1 MSRFFIDRPVF
12 AWVLAIIVIL
22 IGGISI
28 LTLPIAQY
36 PEIAPPEV
44 TITVTYP
51 GASAQTVNDTVVR
64 PILQQMS
71 GLDGL
76 EYISSSTESS
86 GAMEIDLT
94 FAQGTNPDTAQVQVQ
109 NKLSIADSNLPAEV
123 TQQGVEVKKASKD
136 FMEIV
141 GFVSTNHSMDTHDI
155 GDYIASNIQD
165 QLTRITGV
173 GDYTLFG
180 SEYAMRIS
188 LNPGELFKYSLT
200 VADVITAIEAQ
211 NVQISSGE
219 LGGLPAV
226 PGQVLDATIIGP
238 SEFQTPSQ
246 FENILLKVN
255 TDGSQVRLRDVA
267 TVALGPADDSI
278 SSTYNNAPAAGL
290 ALKLA
295 PGANQITTETA
306 VAAELAVLKKTLPPG
321 LKMVFPYD
329 TEPVITNSLREV
341 VQTLIIAI
349 FLVFLVMFLFLQNIR
364 ATLIPT
370 IAVPIVL
377 LGTFGIL
384 SALSYGINTLTMLA
398 MVLAVGLLID
408 DAIVVVENVER
419 VMRDTG
425 LSAREATKQS
435 MDEISGALVGIAMV
449 LAAVFLPMAFFS
461 GATGVIYRQFS
472 VTLVSAMGLSVM
484 VALILTPALCATM
497 LKPPKK
503 PSGRVGLA
511 MRFSAWFNR
520 GFDAGNRGY
529 GAGVKGVIRRARWS
543 LACFGLIIVA
553 VVFLFLRMPVGFLP
567 DEDQGIVFGQVTTPP
582 GSSAEVTAA
591 ADKQAVDYILKHYAS
606 SVLSVFAVTGFN
618 FAGQSQ
624 NAGIVFLSL
633 KDWSKRPLTSQSA
646 SAIAAAAKQY
656 FHGNRAAQY
665 LFILP
670 PPVLALGNSGGFD
683 LELEDRANLGH
694 AGLLAARNQ
703 LLGMAAKDP
712 LLTEVRPNGLE
723 DAPQF
728 ELHIDRE
735 KADAFGVTNAD
746 INTTIEGALASEYV
760 DQFTRNSRVKDVY
773 VQGDDDARMQPA
785 DLGKWYI
792 RNASGTMVPFDSF
805 MTGSWTVGPQKVEN
819 YNEYTSFEILGNP
832 APGVSSGQAMTEIS
846 KLVAKLP
853 HGVGYEFTGLSY
865 EQQKAGSQ
873 TYELYAISIIVIL
886 LCLAALYESWA
897 IPFAVMMVTPLG
909 VLGAIIFTSLR
920 GLDND
925 VYFQVGLLTT
935 MGLSVKNAILIVEF
949 AKANYDGGM
958 TLIKAAEKAAHDRLR
973 PILMTSLAFVFG
985 TFPLAIATGA
995 GAGARIAIGTSVVGG
1010 MISGTLLVILFVP
1023 MFFVLV
1029 LGAFKVQRLPGA
1041 AKAQP
1046 EAGLATAAGVKAH

>member
-28 LTLPIAQY
+28 LNLPISQY
-36 PEIAPPEV
+36 PDIAAPEIS
-44 TITVTYP
+44 ITVNYP
-51 GASAQTVNDTVVR
+51 GASAQTVDDTVVR

-76 EYISSSTESS
+76 EYISSSTEST

-94 FAQGTNPDTAQVQVQ
+94 FLQGTNPDIAQVQVQ
-109 NKLSIADSNLPAEV
+109 NKLSIADANLPAEV
-123 TQQGVEVKKASKD
+123 TQQGVEVKKAAKD
-136 FMEIV
+136 FMMIV
-141 GFVSTNHSMDTHDI
+141 GFISTDNSMDSHDI
-155 GDYIASNIQD
+155 SDYIGSDIQD

-188 LNPGELFKYSLT
+188 LNPGKLFKYSLT
-200 VADVITAIEAQ
+200 VADVIAAIQAQ
-211 NVQISSGE
+211 NVQVSSGE

-238 SEFQTPSQ
+238 SEFQTPKQ
-246 FENILLKVN
+246 FQNILLKVD

-267 TVALGPADDSI
+267 TIGLGPANDSI
-278 SSTYNNAPAAGL
+278 TTTYNNQPASGL

-295 PGANQITTETA
+295 PGANQLTTEAA
-306 VAAELAVLKKTLPPG
+306 VRAELAVLQKSFPPG

-329 TEPVITNSLREV
+329 TEPVITHSLSEV
-341 VQTLIIAI
+341 VETLFIAI
-349 FLVFLVMFLFLQNIR
+349 ILVFLVMFLFLQNFR

-384 SALSYGINTLTMLA
+384 SSMGYAINTLTMLA

-419 VMRDTG
+419 VMAETG
-425 LSAREATKQS
+425 QSARDATKQS
-435 MDEISGALVGIAMV
+435 MDEISGALIGIAMV

-472 VTLVSAMGLSVM
+472 VTLVSAMGLSVL
-484 VALILTPALCATM
+484 VALILTPAMCATM
-497 LKPPKK
+497 LKPSRKDRRTN
-503 PSGRVGLA
+503 SLA
-511 MRFSAWFNR
+511 ARFTTWFNQK
-520 GFDAGNRGY
+520 FDAGNRGY
-529 GAGVKGVIRRARWS
+529 GAGVTGMIRHSRWS
-543 LACFGLIIVA
+543 MAGFVLIIIA
-553 VVFLFLRMPVGFLP
+553 VVFLFARMPAGFLP
-567 DEDQGIVFGQVTTPP
+567 DEDQGLIFGQVTTPP
-582 GSSAEVTAA
+582 GSSAEITAA
-591 ADKQAVDYILKHYAS
+591 ANKQAVDYIRKTYAS
-606 SVLSVFAVTGFN
+606 SVVSVFAVSGFD

-624 NAGIVFLSL
+624 NAGLVVLSL
-633 KDWSKRPLTSQSA
+633 KDWSQRSRAPQSA
-646 SAIAAAAKQY
+646 GAIAAALMQH
-656 FHGNRAAQY
+656 FHGNRAGQF

-670 PPVLALGNSGGFD
+670 PPVLALGNAGGFD
-683 LELEDRANLGH
+683 VELEDHGNLGH
-694 AGLLAARNQ
+694 AGLLAVRNQ
-703 LLGMAAKDP
+703 LLGMAAQDP
-712 LLTEVRPNGLE
+712 LFAAVRPNGLE

-735 KADAFGVTNAD
+735 KADALGVTNGD

-760 DQFTRNSRVKDVY
+760 DQFTRNGRVKDVY
-773 VQGDDDARMQPA
+773 VQGDSDARMQPA

-805 MTGSWTVGPQKVEN
+805 LTGTWTVGPQKVEN

-832 APGVSSGQAMTEIS
+832 APGASSGQALTEIT
-846 KLVAKLP
+846 KLIAKLP
-853 HGVGYEFTGLSY
+853 AGVSSEFTGLSY
-865 EQQKAGSQ
+865 EEQKAGSQ
-873 TYELYAISIIVIL
+873 TYELYAISFIVIL

-909 VLGAIIFTSLR
+909 VLGAIMFTSFR
-920 GLDND
+920 GLDDD

-935 MGLSVKNAILIVEF
+935 LGLSVKNAILIVEF

-958 TLIKAAEKAAHDRLR
+958 TLIRAAQAAAHVRLR
-973 PILMTSLAFVFG
+973 PILMTSLAFVCG
-985 TFPLAIATGA
+985 TFPLAIASGA

-1010 MISGTLLVILFVP
+1010 MISGTFLVILFVP
-1023 MFFVLV
+1023 LFFVLV
-1029 LGAFKVQRLPGA
+1029 LGAFKVQRLAAPAGA
-1041 AKAQP
+1041 PKPASAM
-1046 EAGLATAAGVKAH
+1046 KAH

>member
-22 IGGISI
+22 VGALSI
-28 LTLPIAQY
+28 LIMPIAQY
-36 PEIAPPEV
+36 PEIAPPEIS
-44 TITVTYP
+44 ITVNYP
-51 GASAQTVNDTVVR
+51 GASAQTVDDTVVR

-94 FAQGTNPDTAQVQVQ
+94 FLQGTNPDIAQVQVQ
-109 NKLSIADSNLPAEV
+109 NKLSIADSNLPLEV

-136 FMEIV
+136 FMMFI
-141 GFVSTNHSMDTHDI
+141 GFISANNSMDSHDI
-155 GDYIASNIQD
+155 SDYIGSSVQD
-165 QLTRITGV
+165 QVTRITGV

-200 VADVITAIEAQ
+200 ITDVIAAIQAQ

-238 SEFQTPSQ
+238 SEYQTPQQ

-267 TVALGPADDSI
+267 SVALGPASDSI
-278 SSTYNNAPAAGL
+278 SANYNNRPFSALG
-290 ALKLA
+290 LKLA
-295 PGANQITTETA
+295 PGANQLTTETA
-306 VAAELAVLKKTLPPG
+306 VRAELAVLQKSFPPG
-321 LKMVFPYD
+321 LQMVFPYD
-329 TEPVITNSLREV
+329 TEPVVTHSLSEV
-341 VQTLIIAI
+341 VETLFIAI
-349 FLVFLVMFLFLQNIR
+349 LLVFLVIFLFLQNFR

-384 SALSYGINTLTMLA
+384 SILGYAINTLTMLA

-419 VMRDTG
+419 VMAETGQSPRD
-425 LSAREATKQS
+425 ATRDS

-472 VTLVSAMGLSVM
+472 VTLVSAMGLSVL

-497 LKPPKK
+497 LKPPEKDQAHTGLG
-503 PSGRVGLA
+503 GRFGG
-511 MRFSAWFNR
+511 WFNR
-520 GFDAGNRGY
+520 NFDAANRGY
-529 GAGVKGVIRRARWS
+529 GAGVAGMIRRRRW
-543 LACFGLIIVA
+543 AMAGFVLIIIA
-553 VVFLFLRMPVGFLP
+553 VVFLFTRMPTGFLP
-567 DEDQGIVFGQVTTPP
+567 DEDQGLVFGQVTTPP
-582 GSSAEVTAA
+582 GSSAAITSAA
-591 ADKQAVDYILKHYAS
+591 NKQAVDYILKTYAS
-606 SVLSVFAVTGFN
+606 SVVSVLSVTGFD

-624 NAGIVFLSL
+624 NAGIVILTL
-633 KDWSKRPLTSQSA
+633 KDWAQRKLAPQSA
-646 SAIAAAAKQY
+646 SAIAAALMQH
-656 FHGNRAAQY
+656 FGGSRAAQY
-665 LFILP
+665 FFILP
-670 PPVLALGNSGGFD
+670 PPVLALGNAGGFD
-683 LELEDRANLGH
+683 VELEDHGNLGH

-703 LLGMAAKDP
+703 LLGMAAQDP
-712 LLTEVRPNGLE
+712 LLATVRPNGLE

-728 ELHIDRE
+728 ELHVDRE
-735 KADAFGVTNAD
+735 KADALGVTNED

-760 DQFTRNSRVKDVY
+760 DQFTRDSRVKDVY

-832 APGVSSGQAMTEIS
+832 APGVSSGQAITEIT
-846 KLVAKLP
+846 KLLAKLP
-853 HGVGYEFTGLSY
+853 AGVAYEFTGLSY
-865 EQQKAGSQ
+865 EEQKAGSQ
-873 TYELYAISIIVIL
+873 TYELYALSFIVIL

-909 VLGAIIFTSLR
+909 VLGAIIFTSFR

-935 MGLSVKNAILIVEF
+935 LGLSVKNAILIVEF
-949 AKANYDGGM
+949 AKANFDGGM

-1010 MISGTLLVILFVP
+1010 MVSGTLLVIIFVP
-1023 MFFVLV
+1023 LFFVLV
-1029 LGAFKVQRLPGA
+1029 LGAFKVRRLPGRAKLPPDAALA
-1041 AKAQP
+1041 AK
-1046 EAGLATAAGVKAH
+1046 EH

>member
-1 MSRFFIDRPVF
+1 MSRFFIDHPVF

-22 IGGISI
+22 IGTISI
-28 LTLPIAQY
+28 FSLPISQY

-76 EYISSSTESS
+76 EYISSTSESS

-94 FAQGTNPDTAQVQVQ
+94 FLQGTDPDVAQVQVQ
-109 NKLSIADSNLPAEV
+109 NKLSIADANLPAEV

-136 FMEIV
+136 FMEVV
-141 GFVSTNHSMDTHDI
+141 GFVSTNHSMDSHDI

-211 NVQISSGE
+211 NVQVSSGE

-238 SEFQTPSQ
+238 SEFQTPQQ
-246 FENILLKVN
+246 FQNILLKVS
-255 TDGSQVRLRDVA
+255 TDGSQVRLRDVS
-267 TVALGPADDSI
+267 TVALGPANDSI
-278 SSTYNNAPAAGL
+278 STTYNNQPASGL

-295 PGANQITTETA
+295 PGANQLSTETA
-306 VAAELAVLKKTLPPG
+306 VRTELNILQKTLPPG

-329 TEPVITNSLREV
+329 TEPVITHSLSEV
-341 VQTLIIAI
+341 VETLVIAI
-349 FLVFLVMFLFLQNIR
+349 VLVFLVMFLFLQNFR

-384 SALSYGINTLTMLA
+384 STLGYAINTLTMLA

-419 VMRDTG
+419 VMAETG
-425 LSAREATKQS
+425 LPAREATKQS
-435 MDEISGALVGIAMV
+435 MDEISGALIGIAMV

-472 VTLVSAMGLSVM
+472 VTLVSAMGLSVL
-484 VALILTPALCATM
+484 VALILTPAMCATM
-497 LKPPKK
+497 LRPPQKDEDHK
-503 PSGRVGLA
+503 GLA
-511 MRFSAWFNR
+511 ARFSDWFNKA
-520 GFDAGNRGY
+520 FNAGNRRY
-529 GAGVKGVIRRARWS
+529 GAGVAGMIRHTRWS
-543 LACFGLIIVA
+543 MAGFAIVILAVI
-553 VVFLFLRMPVGFLP
+553 FLFMQMPTGFLP
-567 DEDQGIVFGQVTTPP
+567 DEDQGVVFGQVTTAP
-582 GSSAEVTAA
+582 GSTAQTTIA
-591 ADKQAVDYILKHYAS
+591 ANKQAVDYILKTYQS
-606 SVLSVFAVTGFN
+606 SVVSAFAVTGFN

-624 NAGIVFLSL
+624 NAGLVFLSL
-633 KDWSKRPLTSQSA
+633 KDWSKRPLLAQSA
-646 SAIAAAAKQY
+646 SSIASTLTKHFA
-656 FHGNRAAQY
+656 GSRAGQY
-665 LFILP
+665 LFVLP
-670 PPVLALGNSGGFD
+670 PAVLALGNAGGFD
-683 LELEDRANLGH
+683 VELEDRGSLGH

-712 LLTEVRPNGLE
+712 LLAAVRPNGLA
-723 DAPQF
+723 DASQY

-735 KADAFGVTNAD
+735 KADALGVTNAD
-746 INTTIEGALASEYV
+746 INTTIEGALAAEYV
-760 DQFTRNSRVKDVY
+760 DQFTRNGRVKDVY
-773 VQGDDDARMQPA
+773 VQGDADARMQPA

-819 YNEYTSFEILGNP
+819 YNEYTSFEILGSP
-832 APGVSSGQAMTEIS
+832 APGVSSGQAITEIT
-846 KLVAKLP
+846 KLIAKLP
-853 HGVGYEFTGLSY
+853 AGVAYEFTGLSY

-873 TYELYAISIIVIL
+873 TYELYALSFLVIL

-909 VLGAIIFTSLR
+909 VLGAILFTSIR

-935 MGLSVKNAILIVEF
+935 LGLSVKNAILIVEF
-949 AKANYDGGM
+949 AKANYDGGL
-958 TLIKAAEKAAHDRLR
+958 TLIKAAEQAAHDRLR

-985 TFPLAIATGA
+985 TIPLAIASGA

-1010 MISGTLLVILFVP
+1010 MVSGTLLVILFVP
-1023 MFFVLV
+1023 LFFVLV
-1029 LGAFKVQRLPGA
+1029 LGAFKVKRP
-1041 AKAQP
+1041 
-1046 EAGLATAAGVKAH
+1046 AGQEQSSEG

>member
-1 MSRFFIDRPVF
+1 MSRFFIDHPVF

-28 LTLPIAQY
+28 LSLPIAQY
-36 PEIAPPEV
+36 PAIAPPEV

-76 EYISSSTESS
+76 EYISSSSESS

-94 FAQGTNPDTAQVQVQ
+94 FLQGTDPDVAQVQVQ

-141 GFVSTNHSMDTHDI
+141 GFVSTDHSMDSHDI
-155 GDYIASNIQD
+155 SDYIASNIED

-238 SEFQTPSQ
+238 SEFQTPGQ

-267 TVALGPADDSI
+267 SVALGPANDSI
-278 SSTYNNAPAAGL
+278 ASTYNNEPTSGL

-295 PGANQITTETA
+295 PGANQLTTEQA
-306 VAAELAVLKKTLPPG
+306 VQTELATLQTSLPPG
-321 LKMVFPYD
+321 LKMVFPYN
-329 TEPVITNSLREV
+329 TEPDITHSLSEVIE
-341 VQTLIIAI
+341 TLLIAI
-349 FLVFLVMFLFLQNIR
+349 VLVFLVMFLFLQNFR

-377 LGTFGIL
+377 LGTFAIL
-384 SALSYGINTLTMLA
+384 AGLGYAINTLTMLA

-419 VMRDTG
+419 VMAESG
-425 LSAREATKQS
+425 LSARDATRQS

-472 VTLVSAMGLSVM
+472 VTIVSAMGLSVM
-484 VALILTPALCATM
+484 VALILTPALCATL
-497 LKPPKK
+497 LKPPKEM
-503 PSGRVGLA
+503 SGNGIAARGA
-511 MRFSAWFNR
+511 AWFNR
-520 GFDAGNRGY
+520 TFDAGNRRY
-529 GAGVKGVIRRARWS
+529 GIGVVGMIRRARWS
-543 LACFGLIIVA
+543 MAGFLLIIIA
-553 VVFLFLRMPVGFLP
+553 VLFMFTRMPTGFLP
-567 DEDQGIVFGQVTTPP
+567 DEDQGLVFGQVSTPP
-582 GSSAEVTAA
+582 GSSAAITAA
-591 ADKQAVDYILKHYAS
+591 ADQQAVSYILKTYSS
-606 SVLSVFAVTGFN
+606 SVISAFGVTGFN

-624 NAGIVFLSL
+624 NAGLIFLSL
-633 KDWSKRPLTSQSA
+633 RDWSKRPLASQSA
-646 SAIAAAAKQY
+646 SGIAAALTQH
-656 FHGNRAAQY
+656 FRDSRAGQY

-670 PPVLALGNSGGFD
+670 PPVLALGNAGGFD
-683 LELEDRANLGH
+683 LELEDRGNLGH

-712 LLTEVRPNGLE
+712 LLAGVRPNGLE

-728 ELHIDRE
+728 VLHIDRE
-735 KADAFGVTNAD
+735 KAEAFGVTDAD

-760 DQFTRNSRVKDVY
+760 DQFTREGRVKDVY
-773 VQGDDDARMQPA
+773 VQGDADARMQPA

-792 RNASGTMVPFDSF
+792 RNAGGTMVPFDSF
-805 MTGSWTVGPQKVEN
+805 MTGSWTIGPQKVEN

-832 APGVSSGQAMTEIS
+832 AAGVSSGQAITEIT
-846 KLVAKLP
+846 KLMAKLP
-853 HGVGYEFTGLSY
+853 ASVGHEFTGLSY
-865 EQQKAGSQ
+865 EQLKAGSQ
-873 TYELYAISIIVIL
+873 TYELYALSLIVIL

-909 VLGAIIFTSLR
+909 VFGAVIFTSFR

-935 MGLSVKNAILIVEF
+935 LGLSVKNAILIVEF
-949 AKANYDGGM
+949 AKANYDSGL
-958 TLIKAAEKAAHDRLR
+958 TLARAAEKAAHDRLR
-973 PILMTSLAFVFG
+973 PILMTSLAFVCG
-985 TFPLAIATGA
+985 TIPLAIATGA

-1010 MISGTLLVILFVP
+1010 MISGTFLVILFVP
-1023 MFFVLV
+1023 LFFVIV
-1029 LGAFKVQRLPGA
+1029 LSAFKVKRPSVDDNRPQDATPA
-1041 AKAQP
+1041 TQP
-1046 EAGLATAAGVKAH
+1046 EKEP

>member
-12 AWVLAIIVIL
+12 AWVLAIIVIMV
-22 IGGISI
+22 GAISI
-28 LTLPIAQY
+28 LKLPIAQY
-36 PEIAPPEV
+36 PEIAPPEIS
-44 TITVTYP
+44 ITVNYP
-51 GASAQTVNDTVVR
+51 GASAQTVDDTVVR

-76 EYISSSTESS
+76 EYIASSTESN

-94 FAQGTNPDTAQVQVQ
+94 FLQGTNPDIAQVQVQ
-109 NKLSIADSNLPAEV
+109 NKLAIADSNLPAEV
-123 TQQGVEVKKASKD
+123 IQQGVEVKKVSKD
-136 FMEIV
+136 FMLFV
-141 GFVSTNHSMDTHDI
+141 GLISTDHSMDSNDI
-155 GDYIASNIQD
+155 SDYIGSSIQD

-180 SEYAMRIS
+180 SEYAMRIW

-200 VADVITAIEAQ
+200 VGDVITAIQAQ

-238 SEFQTPSQ
+238 SEFQTPKQ

-267 TVALGPADDSI
+267 TVGLSPANDTISATYDNQPVSALG
-278 SSTYNNAPAAGL
+278 
-290 ALKLA
+290 LKLA
-295 PGANQITTETA
+295 PGANQLTTETA
-306 VAAELAVLKKTLPPG
+306 VRTELAVLQKSFPPG

-329 TEPVITNSLREV
+329 TEPVITQSLSEV
-341 VQTLIIAI
+341 VETLLIAI
-349 FLVFLVMFLFLQNIR
+349 VLVFLVMFLFLQNFR

-384 SALSYGINTLTMLA
+384 LAMGYAINTLTMLA

-419 VMRDTG
+419 VMAETG
-425 LSAREATKQS
+425 QSARDATKQS

-472 VTLVSAMGLSVM
+472 VTLVAAMGLSVL
-484 VALILTPALCATM
+484 VALILTPAMCATM
-497 LKPPKK
+497 LKPSQKDQRTK
-503 PSGRVGLA
+503 SLA
-511 MRFSAWFNR
+511 ARFASWFNQK
-520 GFDAGNRGY
+520 FDAGNRRY
-529 GAGVKGVIRRARWS
+529 GTGVTGMIRRSRWS
-543 LACFGLIIVA
+543 MAGFVLIILA
-553 VVFLFLRMPVGFLP
+553 VVFLFIRMPTGFLP
-567 DEDQGIVFGQVTTPP
+567 DEDQGLVFGQVTTPP
-582 GSSAEVTAA
+582 GSSAQITASA
-591 ADKQAVDYILKHYAS
+591 NKAAVDYIRKTYAT
-606 SVLSVFAVTGFN
+606 SVVSVFAVTGFD

-624 NAGIVFLSL
+624 NAGLLILSL
-633 KDWSKRPLTSQSA
+633 KDWSQRKAAAQSA
-646 SAIAAAAKQY
+646 SAIAAGLMQH

-665 LFILP
+665 FFILP
-670 PPVLALGNSGGFD
+670 PPVLALGNAGGFD
-683 LELEDRANLGH
+683 VELEDHGNLGH

-703 LLGMAAKDP
+703 LLGMAAADP
-712 LLTEVRPNGLE
+712 LLATVRPNGLE
-723 DAPQF
+723 DAPQY

-746 INTTIEGALASEYV
+746 INTTIEGALASSYV
-760 DQFTRNSRVKDVY
+760 DQFTRNGRVKDVY

-792 RNASGTMVPFDSF
+792 RNAAGTMVPFNSF

-819 YNEYTSFEILGNP
+819 YNEYTSSEILGNP
-832 APGVSSGQAMTEIS
+832 APGGSSGQAITEIT
-846 KLVAKLP
+846 KLMGKLP
-853 HGVGYEFTGLSY
+853 AGIAYEFTGLSY
-865 EQQKAGSQ
+865 EEQKAGSQ
-873 TYELYAISIIVIL
+873 TYELYAISFIVIL

-897 IPFAVMMVTPLG
+897 IPFAVMLVTPLG
-909 VLGAIIFTSLR
+909 VLGAILFTSIR

-935 MGLSVKNAILIVEF
+935 LGLSVKNAILIVEF

-958 TLIKAAEKAAHDRLR
+958 TLIKAAEAAAHTRLR
-973 PILMTSLAFVFG
+973 PILMTSLAFVCG
-985 TFPLAIATGA
+985 TIPLAIASGA

-1010 MISGTLLVILFVP
+1010 MISGTFLVILFVP
-1023 MFFVLV
+1023 LFFVLV
-1029 LGAFKVQRLPGA
+1029 LGAFKVQRLPAPAGA
-1041 AKAQP
+1041 P
-1046 EAGLATAAGVKAH
+1046 LPAAAVQEH

>member
-22 IGGISI
+22 AGGISI
-28 LTLPIAQY
+28 LNLPIAQY

-44 TITVTYP
+44 TITVNYP

-76 EYISSSTESS
+76 EYISASSESS

-94 FAQGTNPDTAQVQVQ
+94 FLQGTNPDIAQVQVQ
-109 NKLSIADSNLPAEV
+109 NKLSVASASLPAEV
-123 TQQGVEVKKASKD
+123 TEQGVQVKKASKD
-136 FMEIV
+136 FMLVV
-141 GFVSTNHSMDTHDI
+141 GLISPNHSMDGHDI
-155 GDYIASNIQD
+155 GDYIASNMQD

-180 SEYAMRIS
+180 SEYAMRIW
-188 LNPGELFKYSLT
+188 LDPGELFKYSLT
-200 VADVITAIEAQ
+200 VADVISAIQAQ
-211 NVQISSGE
+211 NVQVSSGE

-226 PGQVLDATIIGP
+226 PGQVLNATIIGP
-238 SEFQTPSQ
+238 SEFQTPLQ

-267 TVALGPADDSI
+267 AVGLGPANDSV
-278 SSTYNNAPAAGL
+278 SAAFNNQPVAAL

-295 PGANQITTETA
+295 PGANQLTTEAA
-306 VAAELAVLKKTLPPG
+306 VRTELASLQKSLPPG
-321 LKMVFPYD
+321 LKMVYPYD
-329 TEPVITNSLREV
+329 TESVITRSLSEV
-341 VQTLIIAI
+341 VETLFIAI
-349 FLVFLVMFLFLQNIR
+349 IIVFLVMFLFLQNIR

-377 LGTFGIL
+377 LGTFGLL
-384 SALSYGINTLTMLA
+384 SALGFAINTLTMLA

-419 VMRDTG
+419 VMAETN
-425 LSAREATKQS
+425 LSARDATKQS
-435 MDEISGALVGIAMV
+435 MDEISGALIGIAMV

-472 VTLVSAMGLSVM
+472 ITLVSAMALSVM

-497 LKPPKK
+497 LKPPNKEHRRA
-503 PSGRVGLA
+503 SLGA
-511 MRFSAWFNR
+511 RFGAWFNR
-520 GFDAGNRGY
+520 KFDAGNGRY
-529 GAGVKGVIRRARWS
+529 GATVAWMIRRSRWS
-543 LACFGLIIVA
+543 MTALALITIA
-553 VVFLFLRMPVGFLP
+553 AVFLFTQMPIGFLP
-567 DEDQGIVFGQVTTPP
+567 DEDQGIIFGQISTPP
-582 GSSAEVTAA
+582 GSSAEVTEAAVAQA
-591 ADKQAVDYILKHYAS
+591 ADYIRKNYAA
-606 SVLSVFAVTGFN
+606 SVVSAFGVTGFD

-624 NAGIVFLSL
+624 NAGIILISL
-633 KDWSKRPLTSQSA
+633 KDWSKRTLASQSA
-646 SAIAAAAKQY
+646 SAIIAGLTQH
-656 FHGNRAAQY
+656 FHGNRAGKY
-665 LFILP
+665 IFVIP

-683 LELEDRANLGH
+683 VELEDRGNLGH

-703 LLGMAAKDP
+703 LLSMAAKDP
-712 LLTEVRPNGLE
+712 RLAGVRPNGLE

-735 KADAFGVTNAD
+735 KADALGVTNAD
-746 INTTIEGALASEYV
+746 INTTIEGALGSEYV
-760 DQFTRNSRVKDVY
+760 DQFTRDGRVKDVY
-773 VQGDDDARMQPA
+773 VQGQDDARMQPA

-792 RNASGTMVPFDSF
+792 RNAGGTMVPFDSF

-819 YNEYTSFEILGNP
+819 YNEYTSFEILGSP
-832 APGVSSGQAMTEIS
+832 AAGGSSGQAMREIT
-846 KLVAKLP
+846 KLIAKLP
-853 HGVGYEFTGLSY
+853 AGVAYEFTGLSY

-873 TYELYAISIIVIL
+873 TYELYAISFIVIL

-909 VLGAIIFTSLR
+909 ILGAILFTSFR

-935 MGLSVKNAILIVEF
+935 LGLSVKNAILIVEF
-949 AKANYDGGM
+949 AKANYDGGL

-973 PILMTSLAFVFG
+973 PILMTSLAFVCG
-985 TFPLAIATGA
+985 SFPLAIASGA

-1010 MISGTLLVILFVP
+1010 MISGTLLVIIFVP
-1023 MFFVLV
+1023 LFFVLV
-1029 LGAFKVQRLPGA
+1029 LGAFKVERLP
-1041 AKAQP
+1041 
-1046 EAGLATAAGVKAH
+1046 VKTKPAPVKEH

>member
-1 MSRFFIDRPVF
+1 MSRFFIDHPVF
-12 AWVLAIIVIL
+12 AWVLAIIVVL
-22 IGGISI
+22 VGGISI
-28 LTLPIAQY
+28 LSLPIAQY

-76 EYISSSTESS
+76 EYISSSSEST

-94 FAQGTNPDTAQVQVQ
+94 FLQGTDPNVAQVQVQ

-123 TQQGVEVKKASKD
+123 TQQGVEVKKASRD

-141 GFVSTNHSMDTHDI
+141 GFVSTDHSMDSHDI
-155 GDYIASNIQD
+155 SDYIASNIED

-200 VADVITAIEAQ
+200 IADVIAAIQAQ

-219 LGGLPAV
+219 LGGLPAA

-238 SEFQTPSQ
+238 SEFQTPGQ

-255 TDGSQVRLRDVA
+255 TDGSQVRLRDVS
-267 TVALGPADDSI
+267 TIALGPANDSI
-278 SSTYNNAPAAGL
+278 SSTYNNEPTSGL

-295 PGANQITTETA
+295 PGANQLTTQK
-306 VAAELAVLKKTLPPG
+306 AVLTELTALQKSLPPG

-329 TEPVITNSLREV
+329 TEPVIINSLSEV
-341 VQTLIIAI
+341 VETLFIAI
-349 FLVFLVMFLFLQNIR
+349 ALVFFVMFLFLQDIR

-384 SALSYGINTLTMLA
+384 STLGYAINTLTMLA

-425 LSAREATKQS
+425 QSARDATRQS
-435 MDEISGALVGIAMV
+435 MDEISGALIGIAMV

-503 PSGRVGLA
+503 KPGNGMA
-511 MRFSAWFNR
+511 ARFGAWFNR
-520 GFDAGNRGY
+520 KFDAGNRGY
-529 GAGVKGVIRRARWS
+529 GVGVTGMIRRSGWS
-543 LACFGLIIVA
+543 MAGFALIIIA
-553 VVFLFLRMPVGFLP
+553 VLFMFVRMPTGFLP
-567 DEDQGIVFGQVTTPP
+567 DEDQGLIFGQVSTPP
-582 GSSAEVTAA
+582 GSSADITAA
-591 ADKQAVDYILKHYAS
+591 ASKQAVSYILKTYPS
-606 SVLSVFAVTGFN
+606 SVVSVFAVTGFN

-624 NAGIVFLSL
+624 NAGVVFLRL
-633 KDWSKRPLTSQSA
+633 KDWSKRPLASQSA
-646 SAIAAAAKQY
+646 SGIAAALTKH
-656 FHGNRAAQY
+656 FSNSRAGQY

-670 PPVLALGNSGGFD
+670 PAVLALGNAGGFD
-683 LELEDRANLGH
+683 IELEDRGNLGH
-694 AGLLAARNQ
+694 DGLLAARNQ
-703 LLGMAAKDP
+703 LLAMAAKDP
-712 LLTEVRPNGLE
+712 LLAGMRPNGLE
-723 DAPQF
+723 DSPQF

-760 DQFTRNSRVKDVY
+760 DQFTRDGRVKDVY
-773 VQGDDDARMQPA
+773 VQGDADARMQPD

-792 RNASGTMVPFDSF
+792 RNAGGTMVPFDSF
-805 MTGSWTVGPQKVEN
+805 MTGSWTIGPQKVEN
-819 YNEYTSFEILGNP
+819 YNEYTSFEILGSP
-832 APGVSSGQAMTEIS
+832 APGVSSGQAITEITKLVS
-846 KLVAKLP
+846 KLP
-853 HGVGYEFTGLSY
+853 PSVGYEFTGLSY
-865 EQQKAGSQ
+865 EQLKAGSQ
-873 TYELYAISIIVIL
+873 TYELYALSLIVIL

-909 VLGAIIFTSLR
+909 VFGAVMFTSFR

-935 MGLSVKNAILIVEF
+935 LGLSVKNAILIVEF
-949 AKANYDGGM
+949 AKANYDGGL
-958 TLIKAAEKAAHDRLR
+958 TLARAAEKAARERLR
-973 PILMTSLAFVFG
+973 PILMTSLAFVCG
-985 TFPLAIATGA
+985 TIPLAIATGA

-1010 MISGTLLVILFVP
+1010 MMSGTFLVILFVP
-1023 MFFVLV
+1023 LFFVLV
-1029 LGAFKVQRLPGA
+1029 LGAFKVQPLPKA
-1041 AKAQP
+1041 AHAP
-1046 EAGLATAAGVKAH
+1046 PNADAAPTDAKDV

>member
-1 MSRFFIDRPVF
+1 MSRFFIDHPVF

-28 LTLPIAQY
+28 LSLPISQY

-76 EYISSSTESS
+76 EYIAASTESS

-94 FAQGTNPDTAQVQVQ
+94 FLQGTDPDVAQVQVQ
-109 NKLSIADSNLPAEV
+109 NKLSIADANLPAEV

-136 FMEIV
+136 FMEVV
-141 GFVSTNHSMDTHDI
+141 GFVSTNHSMDSHDI
-155 GDYIASNIQD
+155 SDYIASNIED

-180 SEYAMRIS
+180 SEYAMRIT

-200 VADVITAIEAQ
+200 VADVITAIQAQ
-211 NVQISSGE
+211 NVQVSSGE

-238 SEFQTPSQ
+238 SEFQTPQQ
-246 FENILLKVN
+246 FQNILLKVN

-267 TVALGPADDSI
+267 TIGLGPANDSI
-278 SSTYNNAPAAGL
+278 SATYNNEPTSGL

-295 PGANQITTETA
+295 PGANQLTTQK
-306 VAAELAVLKKTLPPG
+306 AVLTELMALQKSLPPG

-329 TEPVITNSLREV
+329 TEPVITNSLSEV
-341 VQTLIIAI
+341 VETLFIAI
-349 FLVFLVMFLFLQNIR
+349 VLVFFVMFLFLQNFR

-384 SALSYGINTLTMLA
+384 STLGCGINTLTMLA

-425 LSAREATKQS
+425 LSARDATKQS

-497 LKPPKK
+497 LKPPMEE
-503 PSGRVGLA
+503 SSHGLA
-511 MRFSAWFNR
+511 VQFSNWFNR
-520 GFDAGNRGY
+520 KFDAGNKRY
-529 GAGVKGVIRRARWS
+529 GFGVAGMIQRPRWS
-543 LACFGLIIVA
+543 MAGFVLIIIA
-553 VVFLFLRMPVGFLP
+553 VVFMFIRMPTGFLP
-567 DEDQGIVFGQVTTPP
+567 DEDQGLVFGQISTPP
-582 GSSAEVTAA
+582 GSSAEITSSANQ
-591 ADKQAVDYILKHYAS
+591 QAVSFILKTYAS
-606 SVLSVFAVTGFN
+606 SVVSVFAVTGFN

-624 NAGIVFLSL
+624 NAGLVFLSL
-633 KDWSKRPLTSQSA
+633 KDWSKRPLASQSA
-646 SAIAAAAKQY
+646 SAIAAALTQH
-656 FHGNRAAQY
+656 FRSSRAGKY

-670 PPVLALGNSGGFD
+670 PPVLALGNAGGFD
-683 LELEDRANLGH
+683 LELEDRDNLGH
-694 AGLLAARNQ
+694 TGLLAARNQ

-712 LLTEVRPNGLE
+712 LLTGVRPNGLE

-735 KADAFGVTNAD
+735 KADAFGITNAD

-760 DQFTRNSRVKDVY
+760 DQFTRQGRVKDVY
-773 VQGDDDARMQPA
+773 VQGDADARMQPA

-792 RNASGTMVPFDSF
+792 RNAGGTMVPFDSF
-805 MTGSWTVGPQKVEN
+805 ITGSWTLGPQKVEN

-832 APGVSSGQAMTEIS
+832 APGVSSGQAITEIS
-846 KLVAKLP
+846 KLLTKLP
-853 HGVGYEFTGLSY
+853 TSVGYEFTGLSF
-865 EQQKAGSQ
+865 EQLKAGSQ
-873 TYELYAISIIVIL
+873 TYKLYALSLIVIL

-909 VLGAIIFTSLR
+909 VFGAVMFTSFR

-935 MGLSVKNAILIVEF
+935 LGLSVKNAILIVEF
-949 AKANYDGGM
+949 AKANFDGG
-958 TLIKAAEKAAHDRLR
+958 
-973 PILMTSLAFVFG
+973 
-985 TFPLAIATGA
+985 
-995 GAGARIAIGTSVVGG
+995 
-1010 MISGTLLVILFVP
+1010 
-1023 MFFVLV
+1023 
-1029 LGAFKVQRLPGA
+1029 
-1041 AKAQP
+1041 
-1046 EAGLATAAGVKAH
+1046 

>member
-28 LTLPIAQY
+28 LNLPIAQY

-44 TITVTYP
+44 TITVNYP

-94 FAQGTNPDTAQVQVQ
+94 FLQGTNPDTAQVQVQ

-141 GFVSTNHSMDTHDI
+141 GFVSTNHSMDSQDI
-155 GDYIASNIQD
+155 GDYIAANIQD

-200 VADVITAIEAQ
+200 VADVINAIQTQ
-211 NVQISSGE
+211 NVQVSSGE

-238 SEFQTPSQ
+238 SEFQTPQQ
-246 FENILLKVN
+246 FENILLKVT

-267 TVALGPADDSI
+267 AVALGPANDSI
-278 SSTYNNAPAAGL
+278 STTYNNQPANGL

-295 PGANQITTETA
+295 PGANQLTTENA
-306 VAAELAVLKKTLPPG
+306 VRTELGALKKSLPPG
-321 LKMVFPYD
+321 LKLVFPYD
-329 TEPVITNSLREV
+329 TERVITNSLSEV
-341 VQTLIIAI
+341 VETLFIAI
-349 FLVFLVMFLFLQNIR
+349 ILVFLVMFLFLQNVR

-384 SALSYGINTLTMLA
+384 SELGYAINTLTMLA
-398 MVLAVGLLID
+398 MVLAIGLLID

-419 VMRDTG
+419 VMAETGQCARD
-425 LSAREATKQS
+425 ATKQS
-435 MDEISGALVGIAMV
+435 MDEISGALIGIAMV

-472 VTLVSAMGLSVM
+472 VTLVSAMALSVM

-503 PSGRVGLA
+503 NVGRASLGA
-511 MRFSAWFNR
+511 RCGAWFNR
-520 GFDAGNRGY
+520 YFDAGNRRY
-529 GAGVKGVIRRARWS
+529 GTGVAVMMRRSRWS
-543 LACFGLIIVA
+543 MAAFVLVIIA
-553 VVFLFLRMPVGFLP
+553 VVFLFTRMPTGFLP
-567 DEDQGIVFGQVTTPP
+567 DEDQGLVFGQVSTPP
-582 GSSAEVTAA
+582 GSSAEITTAA
-591 ADKQAVDYILKHYAS
+591 NKQAVDYILKTYAS
-606 SVLSVFAVTGFN
+606 SVISVFAVTGFN

-633 KDWSKRPLTSQSA
+633 KDWSKRPLASQSA
-646 SAIAAAAKQY
+646 SAIAAALTKH
-656 FHGNRAAQY
+656 FHGNRAGKY
-665 LFILP
+665 LFVLP
-670 PPVLALGNSGGFD
+670 PPVLALGNAGGFD
-683 LELEDRANLGH
+683 VELEDRANLGH

-703 LLGMAAKDP
+703 LLGMAARDP
-712 LLTEVRPNGLE
+712 LLVGVRPNGLD

-735 KADAFGVTNAD
+735 KADAFGITNED

-760 DQFTRNSRVKDVY
+760 DQFTRDGRVKDVY
-773 VQGDDDARMQPA
+773 VQGDADARMQAA

-792 RNASGTMVPFDSF
+792 RNAAGAMVPFDSF
-805 MTGSWTVGPQKVEN
+805 LTGSWTVGPQKVEN

-832 APGVSSGQAMTEIS
+832 APGVSSGQAMTEITR
-846 KLVAKLP
+846 LMGKLP
-853 HGVGYEFTGLSY
+853 AGVGYEFTGLSY
-865 EQQKAGSQ
+865 EQLKAGSQ
-873 TYELYAISIIVIL
+873 TYELYAISFIVIL

-909 VLGAIIFTSLR
+909 VLGAILFTSIR

-935 MGLSVKNAILIVEF
+935 LGLAVKNAILIVEF
-949 AKANYDGGM
+949 AKANYDGGL
-958 TLIKAAEKAAHDRLR
+958 TLVKAAEQAAHERLR
-973 PILMTSLAFVFG
+973 PILMTSLAFVCG
-985 TFPLAIATGA
+985 TIPLAIAAGA
-995 GAGARIAIGTSVVGG
+995 GAGARIAIGTAVVGG
-1010 MISGTLLVILFVP
+1010 MISGTILVIMFVP
-1023 MFFVLV
+1023 LFFVLV
-1029 LGAFKVQRLPGA
+1029 MGAFKVRRVVRNPARAVPAVQER
-1041 AKAQP
+1041 
-1046 EAGLATAAGVKAH
+1046 

>member
-1 MSRFFIDRPVF
+1 MSRFFIDHPVF
-12 AWVLAIIVIL
+12 AWVLAIIVTIA
-22 IGGISI
+22 GGLSI
-28 LTLPIAQY
+28 LTLPISQY
-36 PEIAPPEV
+36 PEIAAPEV
-44 TITVTYP
+44 TITVNYP

-76 EYISSSTESS
+76 EYISSSTEAS
-86 GAMEIDLT
+86 GALEIDLT
-94 FAQGTNPDTAQVQVQ
+94 FLQGTDPNVAQVQVQ
-109 NKLSIADSNLPAEV
+109 NKLSIADANLPAEV

-141 GFVSTNHSMDTHDI
+141 GFVSTDNSMDSHDVS
-155 GDYIASNIQD
+155 DYIASNIED

-200 VADVITAIEAQ
+200 VADVITAIQAQ
-211 NVQISSGE
+211 NVQVSSGE

-226 PGQVLDATIIGP
+226 PGQVLSATIIGP
-238 SEFQTPSQ
+238 SEFQTSQ
-246 FENILLKVN
+246 EFEKILLEVN
-255 TDGSQVRLRDVA
+255 TDGSQVRLHDVA
-267 TVALGPADDSI
+267 TVSLGPANDAV
-278 SSTYNNAPAAGL
+278 SSTYNNAPASGL

-295 PGANQITTETA
+295 PGANQLTTEAA
-306 VAAELAVLKKTLPPG
+306 VAKELVVLQKSLPPG
-321 LKMVFPYD
+321 LKMVYPYD
-329 TEPVITNSLREV
+329 TEPVITNSLSEV
-341 VQTLIIAI
+341 VETLLIAI
-349 FLVFLVMFLFLQNIR
+349 VLVFLVMFLFLQNLR

-384 SALSYGINTLTMLA
+384 YALGYAINTLTMLA

-425 LSAREATKQS
+425 LSARDATQQS
-435 MDEISGALVGIAMV
+435 MNEISGALIGIAMV

-472 VTLVSAMGLSVM
+472 ITLVAAMGLSVL

-497 LKPPKK
+497 LKQHGKAA
-503 PSGRVGLA
+503 GHEGLA
-511 MRFSAWFNR
+511 TRFSAWFNR
-520 GFDAGNRGY
+520 NFDAGNRGY
-529 GAGVKGVIRRARWS
+529 GAGVAGMIRRARWS
-543 LACFGLIIVA
+543 MAAFGLIVIA
-553 VVFLFLRMPVGFLP
+553 VICLFIRMPTGFLP
-567 DEDQGIVFGQVTTPP
+567 DEDQGVLFGQISTPA
-582 GSSAEVTAA
+582 GSSAKITAA
-591 ADKQAVDYILKHYAS
+591 ANEQAVDYILKTYAS
-606 SVLSVFAVTGFN
+606 SVVSVFAVSGFN
-618 FAGQSQ
+618 FAGQAQ
-624 NAGIVFLSL
+624 NAGLVFLSL
-633 KDWSKRPLTSQSA
+633 KDWSKRPSASQSA
-646 SAIAAAAKQY
+646 GAIAAALTQH
-656 FHGNRAAQY
+656 FRSSRAGQY

-670 PPVLALGNSGGFD
+670 PPVLALGNAGGFD
-683 LELEDRANLGH
+683 VELEDRANLGH
-694 AGLLAARNQ
+694 EGLLAARNQ

-712 LLTEVRPNGLE
+712 VFAGVRPNGLE
-723 DAPQF
+723 DAPQY

-735 KADAFGVTNAD
+735 KADALGVTNAD

-760 DQFTRNSRVKDVY
+760 DQFTRDGRVKDVY
-773 VQGDDDARMQPA
+773 VQGDADARMQPA
-785 DLGKWYI
+785 DIGKWYI

-805 MTGSWTVGPQKVEN
+805 ITGSWTVGPQKVEN
-819 YNEYTSFEILGNP
+819 YNKYTSFEILGNP
-832 APGVSSGQAMTEIS
+832 APGASSGEALTELK
-846 KLVAKLP
+846 KLMVKLP
-853 HGVGYEFTGLSY
+853 TGASYEFTGLSY
-865 EQQKAGSQ
+865 EEQKAGSQ

-897 IPFAVMMVTPLG
+897 IPFAVILVAPLG
-909 VLGAIIFTSLR
+909 VLGAIMFTSFR

-935 MGLSVKNAILIVEF
+935 LGLSVKNAILIVEF

-958 TLIKAAEKAAHDRLR
+958 SLVQAAKKAAHDRLR
-973 PILMTSLAFVFG
+973 PILMTSLAFVCG
-985 TFPLAIATGA
+985 TIPLAIASGA

-1010 MISGTLLVILFVP
+1010 MISGTFLVILFVP
-1023 MFFVLV
+1023 LFFVLV
-1029 LGAFKVQRLPGA
+1029 LGAFKVQPLPKAVQAPPNADA
-1041 AKAQP
+1041 AMTDAKD
-1046 EAGLATAAGVKAH
+1046 V

>member
-22 IGGISI
+22 LGGISI

-44 TITVTYP
+44 SITVNYP

-94 FAQGTNPDTAQVQVQ
+94 FVQGTDPDVAQVQVQ
-109 NKLSIADSNLPAEV
+109 NKLSIASSNLPAEV
-123 TQQGVEVKKASKD
+123 TQQGVEVKKAAAD
-136 FMEIV
+136 FMEIA
-141 GFVSTNHSMDTHDI
+141 GFVSTNHSMDSHDI
-155 GDYIASNIQD
+155 ADYIASNIED
-165 QLTRITGV
+165 HLTRITGV

-180 SEYAMRIS
+180 SEYAMRIL

-200 VADVITAIEAQ
+200 VADVITAIQAQ

-226 PGQVLDATIIGP
+226 HGQVLDATIIGP
-238 SEFQTPSQ
+238 SEFQTPQQ

-255 TDGSQVRLRDVA
+255 TDGSQVRLHDVA
-267 TVALGPADDSI
+267 TVGLGPSNDSV
-278 SSTYNNAPAAGL
+278 SANYNNQPSSAV

-295 PGANQITTETA
+295 PGANQLTTEKA
-306 VAAELAVLKKTLPPG
+306 VGDELAVLQKSLPPG

-329 TEPVITNSLREV
+329 TEPVITHSLSEV
-341 VQTLIIAI
+341 VETLFIAI
-349 FLVFLVMFLFLQNIR
+349 VLVFLVMFLFLQDFR

-384 SALSYGINTLTMLA
+384 STLGYAINTLTMLA

-419 VMRDTG
+419 VMRTTG
-425 LSAREATKQS
+425 LSARDATKQS
-435 MDEISGALVGIAMV
+435 MDEISSALVGIAMV

-472 VTLVSAMGLSVM
+472 ITLVSAMALSVM

-497 LKPPKK
+497 LKPPTQD
-503 PSGRVGLA
+503 SGSGGWA
-511 MRFSAWFNR
+511 ARFAAWFNR
-520 GFDAGNRGY
+520 TYESANQYY
-529 GAGVKGVIRRARWS
+529 GTGVSGMIRRSRWS
-543 LACFGLIIVA
+543 MAGFGLIIVA
-553 VVFLFLRMPVGFLP
+553 VVFLFIRMPTGFLP
-567 DEDQGIVFGQVTTPP
+567 DEDQGLIYGQVSTPP
-582 GSSAEVTAA
+582 GSSEAITAA
-591 ADKQAVDYILKHYAS
+591 ANKQAVEYILKTYAT
-606 SVLSVFAVTGFN
+606 SVVSVFAVSGFN

-624 NAGIVFLSL
+624 NAGINFLSL
-633 KDWSKRPLTSQSA
+633 KDWSQRPLASQSA
-646 SAIAAAAKQY
+646 SAIAAALTQH
-656 FHGNRAAQY
+656 FRGSRAGQY

-670 PPVLALGNSGGFD
+670 PPVLALGNAGGFD
-683 LELEDRANLGH
+683 VELEDRGNLGH

-703 LLGMAAKDP
+703 LLRMAAQDP
-712 LLTEVRPNGLE
+712 RLVGVRPNGLE

-728 ELHIDRE
+728 VLHIDRE

-760 DQFTRNSRVKDVY
+760 DQFTRDGRVKDVY
-773 VQGDDDARMQPA
+773 VQGDADARMQPA

-805 MTGSWTVGPQKVEN
+805 LTGSWTVGPQKVEN

-832 APGVSSGQAMTEIS
+832 APGVSSGQAMTEITR
-846 KLVAKLP
+846 LIAKLP
-853 HGVGYEFTGLSY
+853 AGVGYEFTGLSY

-873 TYELYAISIIVIL
+873 TYELYAISLLVVL

-909 VLGAIIFTSLR
+909 VLGAIVFTSFR

-935 MGLSVKNAILIVEF
+935 LGLSVKNAILIVEF

-958 TLIKAAEKAAHDRLR
+958 TLASAAKKAAHDRLR

-1029 LGAFKVQRLPGA
+1029 LGAFKVQRLPGLAPLPADA
-1041 AKAQP
+1041 APGPAVVA
-1046 EAGLATAAGVKAH
+1046 EH

>member
-12 AWVLAIIVIL
+12 AWVLAIIVIM

-28 LTLPIAQY
+28 LTLPVAQY

-44 TITVTYP
+44 SITVNYP
-51 GASAQTVNDTVVR
+51 GASAQTVDDTVVR

-76 EYISSSTESS
+76 EYISSSTESN

-94 FAQGTNPDTAQVQVQ
+94 FLQGTNPDIAQVQVQ
-109 NKLSIADSNLPAEV
+109 NKLSIASSNLPAEV

-136 FMEIV
+136 FMLIV
-141 GFVSTNHSMDTHDI
+141 GFISSNHSMDSHDI
-155 GDYIASNIQD
+155 ADYIASNIQD
-165 QLTRITGV
+165 QLTRISGV
-173 GDYTLFG
+173 GDYTLLG

-200 VADVITAIEAQ
+200 VADVITAIQAQ

-226 PGQVLDATIIGP
+226 PGQVLDATMIGP
-238 SEFQTPSQ
+238 NEFQTPEQ
-246 FENILLKVN
+246 FDNILLKVN

-267 TVALGPADDSI
+267 TVGLGPSNASI
-278 SSTYNNAPAAGL
+278 TTTYNNQPVSGL

-295 PGANQITTETA
+295 PGANQLTTETA
-306 VAAELAVLKKTLPPG
+306 VRTELAALQKSLPPG

-329 TEPVITNSLREV
+329 TEPVITHSLAEV
-341 VQTLIIAI
+341 VETLFIAI
-349 FLVFLVMFLFLQNIR
+349 VLVFLVMFLFLQNFR

-384 SALSYGINTLTMLA
+384 FTLGYAINTLTMLA

-419 VMRDTG
+419 VMQTTG
-425 LSAREATKQS
+425 LSARDATKQS

-472 VTLVSAMGLSVM
+472 ITLVSAMALSVM
-484 VALILTPALCATM
+484 VALILTPALCATL

-503 PSGRVGLA
+503 ESGQQHLA
-511 MRFSAWFNR
+511 TRFGNGFNR
-520 GFDAGNRGY
+520 KFDAGNRRY
-529 GAGVKGVIRRARWS
+529 GVGVAVMIRRSRWS
-543 LACFGLIIVA
+543 MTGFVLIIIA
-553 VVFLFLRMPVGFLP
+553 VVFLFTRMPTGFLP
-567 DEDQGIVFGQVTTPP
+567 DEDQGLIFGQVSTPP
-582 GSSAEVTAA
+582 GSSVEITAA
-591 ADKQAVDYILKHYAS
+591 ANKQAVDYILKNYAS
-606 SVLSVFAVTGFN
+606 SVVSAFGVTGFD

-624 NAGIVFLSL
+624 NAGILFLSL
-633 KDWSKRPLTSQSA
+633 KDWSKRKLASQSA
-646 SAIAAAAKQY
+646 SAITASLMQH
-656 FHGNRAAQY
+656 FHGNRAAKY
-665 LFILP
+665 FFVIP
-670 PPVLALGNSGGFD
+670 PPVVALGNAGGFD
-683 LELEDRANLGH
+683 VELEDRGNLGH
-694 AGLLAARNQ
+694 AGLLGARNQ

-712 LLTEVRPNGLE
+712 LLADVRPNGLE
-723 DAPQF
+723 DAPQYV
-728 ELHIDRE
+728 LHIDRE

-760 DQFTRNSRVKDVY
+760 DQFTRDGRVKDVY
-773 VQGDDDARMQPA
+773 VQGDSDARMQPA

-832 APGVSSGQAMTEIS
+832 APGVSSGQAMTEIA
-846 KLVAKLP
+846 KLIAKLP
-853 HGVGYEFTGLSY
+853 AGVGYEFTGLSY

-873 TYELYAISIIVIL
+873 TYELYAISLLVVL

-909 VLGAIIFTSLR
+909 VLGAIVFTSFR
-920 GLDND
+920 GLDNY

-935 MGLSVKNAILIVEF
+935 LGLSVKNAILIVEF

-1010 MISGTLLVILFVP
+1010 MVSGTLLVILFVP
-1023 MFFVLV
+1023 TFFVLV

-1046 EAGLATAAGVKAH
+1046 KADLTTTIAVKEH

>member
-28 LTLPIAQY
+28 LTLPVAQY

-44 TITVTYP
+44 SITVTDP

-76 EYISSSTESS
+76 EYISSTTESN
-86 GAMEIDLT
+86 GAMSINLT
-94 FAQGTNPDTAQVQVQ
+94 FLQGTDPDIAQVQVQ
-109 NKLSIADSNLPAEV
+109 NKLAIASANLPLEV
-123 TQQGVEVKKASKD
+123 TEQGVEVKKASQD
-136 FMEIV
+136 FMLLA
-141 GFVSTNHSMDTHDI
+141 GFISTNHSMDSHDI
-155 GDYIASNIQD
+155 ADYIGSNIQD

-180 SEYAMRIS
+180 SEYAMRIA

-200 VADVITAIEAQ
+200 VADVISAIQAQ
-211 NVQISSGE
+211 NVQVSSGE

-238 SEFQTPSQ
+238 AEFQTPQQ
-246 FENILLKVN
+246 FDNILLKVN
-255 TDGSQVRLRDVA
+255 SDGSQVRLRDVA
-267 TVALGPADDSI
+267 TTALGPADDSI
-278 SSTYNNAPAAGL
+278 SATYNNQPVSALG
-290 ALKLA
+290 LKLA
-295 PGANQITTETA
+295 PGANQISTETA
-306 VAAELAVLKKTLPPG
+306 VRAELATLQKTLPPG

-329 TEPVITNSLREV
+329 TEPVITHSLAEV
-341 VQTLIIAI
+341 VETLCIAVV
-349 FLVFLVMFLFLQNIR
+349 LVFLVMFLFLQNFR

-384 SALSYGINTLTMLA
+384 SALGYAINTLTMLA

-419 VMRDTG
+419 VMHDTG
-425 LSAREATKQS
+425 QSARDATKQS

-472 VTLVSAMGLSVM
+472 VTLVSAMGLSVL

-497 LKPPKK
+497 LRPPRQAG
-503 PSGRVGLA
+503 PRMGLA
-511 MRFSAWFNR
+511 TRFGAWFNR
-520 GFDAGNRGY
+520 KFDAGNRRY
-529 GAGVKGVIRRARWS
+529 GKGVAGMMRRSRWS
-543 LACFGLIIVA
+543 MVGFVLIIIA
-553 VVFLFLRMPVGFLP
+553 VVYLFTRMPTGFLP
-567 DEDQGIVFGQVTTPP
+567 DEDQGLVFGQISTPP
-582 GSSAEVTAA
+582 GSSAETTAA
-591 ADKQAVDYILKHYAS
+591 AVSTAESYILKTYAS
-606 SVLSVFAVTGFN
+606 SVVSVFGVTGFD
-618 FAGQSQ
+618 FAGQAQ
-624 NAGIVFLSL
+624 NAGIVFVSL
-633 KDWSKRPLTSQSA
+633 KDWSQRTQPSQSA
-646 SAIAAAAKQY
+646 SAIAASSMQH

-665 LFILP
+665 FFILP
-670 PPVLALGNSGGFD
+670 PPVLALGNAGGFD
-683 LELEDRANLGH
+683 VELEDHGNLGH

-703 LLGMAAKDP
+703 LLGMAAQDP
-712 LLTEVRPNGLE
+712 LLAEARPNGLE
-723 DAPQF
+723 DASQYT
-728 ELHIDRE
+728 LQIDRE
-735 KADAFGVTNAD
+735 KAEAFGVTNAD

-760 DQFTRNSRVKDVY
+760 DQFTRNGRVKDVY

-792 RNASGTMVPFDSF
+792 RNEAGTMVPFDSF
-805 MTGSWTVGPQKVEN
+805 MTGTWTLGPEKVEN
-819 YNEYTSFEILGNP
+819 YNEFTSFEILGNP
-832 APGVSSGQAMTEIS
+832 APGVSSGQAMTEIAR
-846 KLVAKLP
+846 LIGKLP
-853 HGVGYEFTGLSY
+853 TGVGYEFTGLSY

-873 TYELYAISIIVIL
+873 TYELYAISFIVIL

-897 IPFAVMMVTPLG
+897 IPFAVMLVTPLG
-909 VLGAIIFTSLR
+909 VLGAILFTSFR

-935 MGLSVKNAILIVEF
+935 LGLSVKNAILIVEF

-958 TLIKAAEKAAHDRLR
+958 TLIKAAQTAAHDRLR

-1010 MISGTLLVILFVP
+1010 MISGTFLVILFVP
-1023 MFFVLV
+1023 LFFVLV
-1029 LGAFKVQRLPGA
+1029 LGAFKVARLAGHAPTPQDAALA
-1041 AKAQP
+1041 AKEP
-1046 EAGLATAAGVKAH
+1046 